1 MIRWSAFQL
10 SKSLDEIEKL
20 VDEAEP
26 LLKQL
31 QQKATETAK
40 LPNLAGYISQP
51 LETFSYKI
59 EGFLD
64 YLHHRPDSISY
75 PVPKGHDTKDSLSQ
89 RGTPLST
96 VLQLWDGEEQKARKS
111 MGEG

>member
-20 VDEAEP
+20 VDGTEP

-64 YLHHRPDSISY
+64 YLHHRPDSIRDMI
-75 PVPKGHDTKDSLSQ
+75 PKAVLAKEEHRYQQL
-89 RGTPLST
+89 
-96 VLQLWDGEEQKARKS
+96 LQLWDGDEEKARKS